1 MLDTLV
7 EHHYAEVNGVRL
19 HYVSA
24 GPREAPLLLFVHG
37 FPEFWMAWEQQLPD
51 FARDYYCVA
60 PDLRGFNLSA
70 KPPQVADYHPKLIV
84 EDLRQLIRHLGR
96 ERALVVAHDWGG
108 AAAWNLAA
116 QFPQCVEKLVILN
129 SPHPVTFAR
138 ELAHNPAQQAA
149 SEYMLLF
156 RSDKAERVM
165 RADHFARLIAWF
177 EPWMKSR
184 HPPSAELLDA
194 YRAAW
199 SQPGAL
205 NAGLNYYRVTP
216 LHPPAPDAP
225 GAAALKLPNEMF
237 TVRVPTLVIW
247 GMADPA
253 LLPGLLD
260 GLDECVPD
268 LRIERIPGASH
279 WVAHEEPERVNAL
292 IRAFIG
298 G

>member
-1 MLDTLV
+1 
-7 EHHYAEVNGVRL
+7 
-19 HYVSA
+19 
-24 GPREAPLLLFVHG
+24 VHG

-177 EPWMKSR
+177 EPWMHSR
-184 HPPSAELLDA
+184 HPPSAELLEA
-194 YRAAW
+194 YRSAW

-205 NAGLNYYRVTP
+205 TAGLNYYRVTP
-216 LHPPAPDAP
+216 LHPPTPDAP
-225 GAAALKLPNEMF
+225 GAAALKLPKEMF
-237 TVRVPTLVIW
+237 TVHVPTLVIW

-268 LRIERIPGASH
+268 LRIERIAGASH